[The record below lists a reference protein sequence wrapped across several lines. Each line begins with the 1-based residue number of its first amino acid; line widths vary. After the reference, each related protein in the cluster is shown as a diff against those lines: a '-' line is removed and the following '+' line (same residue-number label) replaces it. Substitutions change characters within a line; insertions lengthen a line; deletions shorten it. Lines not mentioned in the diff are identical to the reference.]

1 MKKEISRR
9 NFIQIG
15 AGALASTSVLG
26 FNGVERAF
34 AAAPA
39 GYKALVCLFM
49 NGGNNGHNW
58 VVPLTP
64 AAHSIYAAGRTNLAL
79 APSSLL
85 PLRGTAS
92 NGVQYGL
99 HSSCPELQALYN
111 SGKAAIIGNVGPL
124 IHPTTAAQAIAG
136 SIALPPQLFSHHDQ
150 ANEWMTGVP
159 QSPERFGWGGKVA
172 DLFSSQGMTAN
183 LAFNIDIGG
192 ANYWS
197 QGAVNN
203 PYTLGTGGAPSLSA
217 AGNGFYRNGLRQQA
231 TEALLNQS
239 ASDPNILVSS
249 AAGIFKNA
257 ASKVS
262 LVQNALA
269 AAGDLTTQFPA
280 AAGGDWGLSQQL
292 HEVARVIK
300 AQAHIG
306 DSRQMFFVQLGGFDT
321 HNGEL
326 ATQQTLL
333 TFVSK
338 YVNVFYQSMVEVNM
352 QNNVTLFTVS
362 DFGRTLQSNGDGADH
377 GWGNHQMV
385 VGGAVKG
392 GEIYGTMPDLTLRGP
407 NDFGQGRLVPTTS
420 ADQHAAT
427 LASWFGVADSSLNSI
442 FTNLP
447 NFNVRNLGFMG

>member
-49 NGGNNGHNW
+49 NVGNNGHNW

-150 ANEWMTGVP
+150 
-159 QSPERFGWGGKVA
+159 
-172 DLFSSQGMTAN
+172 
-183 LAFNIDIGG
+183 
-192 ANYWS
+192 
-197 QGAVNN
+197 
-203 PYTLGTGGAPSLSA
+203 
-217 AGNGFYRNGLRQQA
+217 
-231 TEALLNQS
+231 
-239 ASDPNILVSS
+239 
-249 AAGIFKNA
+249 
-257 ASKVS
+257 
-262 LVQNALA
+262 
-269 AAGDLTTQFPA
+269 
-280 AAGGDWGLSQQL
+280 
-292 HEVARVIK
+292 
-300 AQAHIG
+300 
-306 DSRQMFFVQLGGFDT
+306 
-321 HNGEL
+321 
-326 ATQQTLL
+326 
-333 TFVSK
+333 
-338 YVNVFYQSMVEVNM
+338 
-352 QNNVTLFTVS
+352 
-362 DFGRTLQSNGDGADH
+362 
-377 GWGNHQMV
+377 
-385 VGGAVKG
+385 
-392 GEIYGTMPDLTLRGP
+392 
-407 NDFGQGRLVPTTS
+407 
-420 ADQHAAT
+420 
-427 LASWFGVADSSLNSI
+427 
-442 FTNLP
+442 
-447 NFNVRNLGFMG
+447 